1 MRRWAWWASGKQGQ
15 QSDHGNIQIP
25 LGQRLAQSL
34 LDVITDVALA
44 HCAADVERHNRD
56 HILGS
61 LAGQNDATNLRT
73 ITMDHSQL
81 LAAGAKFSHIFASLL
96 HDFQLSLSSG
106 RAVLGL
112 QGVAAQRDD
121 NESILLWRLRI
132 TPGHA

>member
-73 ITMDHSQL
+73 IAVNDSQFMAGGAQFCYIFTGL
-81 LAAGAKFSHIFASLL
+81 LD
-96 HDFQLSLSSG
+96 DFQLSLSSG

-112 QGVAAQRDD
+112 
-121 NESILLWRLRI
+121 
-132 TPGHA
+132 